1 MVPPPLPPKET
12 DPSHSSDYIYSPITK
27 ETHQVAELEGDSDA
41 GRLDLEMSSKG
52 ERRRE
57 KEKQKAKRVPKK
69 KRQLRI
75 LSLGMCL

>member
-12 DPSHSSDYIYSPITK
+12 DPSHSSDYIYSPIK

-41 GRLDLEMSSKG
+41 GRLDSEESSKA

-57 KEKQKAKRVPKK
+57 REKQKARRAPKK

-75 LSLGMCL
+75 LSLGMRL